1 MTEANPPLAGRH
13 WPEIVAA
20 ARACLGTRFRAH
32 GRVPGLGLDCV
43 GLVLVAGAVDAGLVP
58 VYALGGDH
66 HALLDAALHLA
77 GCQRVALPLPGDVLV
92 LSPAPRLL
100 RLAIMTPAGVVQ
112 AHAGLG
118 RVVEGPLDPGWP
130 CLAAWRFMGAR

>member
-1 MTEANPPLAGRH
+1 MTEANAPLAGRH

-100 RLAIMTPAGVVQ
+100 HLAIMTPAGVVQ

-130 CLAAWRFMGAR
+130 CLAAWRLAGAR

>member
-1 MTEANPPLAGRH
+1 MTEANAPLAGRH

-20 ARACLGTRFRAH
+20 ARACLGTRFRPH

-77 GCQRVALPLPGDVLV
+77 GCQRVATALPGDVLV

-100 RLAIMTPAGVVQ
+100 HLAIVTPAGVVQ

-118 RVVEGPLDPGWP
+118 RVVEGPLDPAWS
-130 CLAAWRFMGAR
+130 CLAVWRLAGAR

>member
-1 MTEANPPLAGRH
+1 MTEANAPLAGRQ

-43 GLVLVAGAVDAGLVP
+43 GLVLAAGAVDAGLVP

-66 HALLDAALHLA
+66 HALLDAALCLA
-77 GCQRVALPLPGDVLV
+77 GCQPVATPLPGDVLV
-92 LSPAPRLL
+92 LSPAPRVLH
-100 RLAIMTPAGVVQ
+100 LAIMTSTGVVQ

-118 RVVEGPLDPGWP
+118 RVVEGPLDPAWP
-130 CLAAWRFMGAR
+130 CLAAWRFKGAR